1 MEKSEKKKGFLKRNF
16 NRIAAVGIIAIPT
29 IYTSFFLGSMWDP
42 YGKTENL
49 PVAVVNND
57 KPVMYNDAV
66 LNIGENL
73 VENLEENDSLAFNFV
88 DSSVAEKGLENG
100 TYYMVITIPE
110 NFSEN
115 VCISAPSNST
125 APKENSPV
133 FIL

>member
-57 KPVMYNDAV
+57 KP
-66 LNIGENL
+66 LK
-73 VENLEENDSLAFNFV
+73 F
-88 DSSVAEKGLENG
+88 
-100 TYYMVITIPE
+100 T
-110 NFSEN
+110 
-115 VCISAPSNST
+115 
-125 APKENSPV
+125 SPLR
-133 FIL
+133 I